1 MIIPLLNRVLN
12 GPDRH
17 VKDSRSGLKIVKV
30 RDHLLIYRHGELKL
44 WVDMELKYL
53 VSWHVNTQAEVRAF
67 NKVLGLLELSDHY
80 EFMRSGR
87 VVLLQAGEQFYRAE
101 EYHENFGPDSRNY
114 SFARSSNPTKGTG

>member
-1 MIIPLLNRVLN
+1 MIIPLLNKVLV

-17 VKDSRSGLKIVKV
+17 VKDSRSGLKIVKM

-53 VSWHVNTQAEVRAF
+53 VSWHVNTQAEVKAF
-67 NKVLGLLELSDHY
+67 NKVLAVLGISDHY

-87 VVLLQAGEQFYRAE
+87 VVLLQSGEQFFRAE
-101 EYHENFGPDSRNY
+101 QYNETFGPDSRNY
-114 SFARSSNPTKGTG
+114 SFARSSSPTT